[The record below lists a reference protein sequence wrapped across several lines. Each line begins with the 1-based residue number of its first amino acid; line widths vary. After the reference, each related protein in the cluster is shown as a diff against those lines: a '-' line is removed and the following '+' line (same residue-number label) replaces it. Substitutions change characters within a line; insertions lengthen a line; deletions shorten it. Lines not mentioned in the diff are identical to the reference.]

1 MRFPVPVH
9 VLHARLV
16 RWAFLA
22 ILVQSAA
29 CQSYPF
35 AFQSNQR
42 VATRRY
48 EVEVETEGRTDI
60 LFVIDNSGSMAEEQE
75 KLKENIG
82 VFIDVL
88 TRSVNDYQVGILSTD
103 IFRRPGPQC
112 DPCCDLDLDDDGIPD
127 WSTCDAGRLVAA
139 DGRRRLF
146 RRPAGDTPEETEALI
161 EQLILDFND
170 TVTSLGTTGNAT
182 EAAFEAVRL
191 ALDPEG
197 DVGTRALNFGFLRD
211 DADLTLIFLTDEDD
225 CSAPFD
231 WYNELNRDDSD
242 CYVDEALNSVS
253 EFLDFL
259 VERKG
264 FVRRV
269 RAAAIVGAVPN
280 PDTELGFSAGGC
292 FTADDDSASDTC
304 GCWSARFLP
313 DRRPGEVGEF
323 YCNLLASDPYN
334 QTAQRQPL
342 DDSNQGGCIA
352 LPGARYVNFISEL
365 SSRRQ
370 ALGLQPGVDIDS
382 ICRADYAETLER
394 IALSVVL
401 SNCFRLKEPPA
412 SLEGVQFLR
421 NREPL
426 PRVQSGSTDPGW
438 SYSEATREVCL
449 EGGVVKEVGDIFEF
463 VIPTEEPRQ

>member
-1 MRFPVPVH
+1 MN
-9 VLHARLV
+9 A
-16 RWAFLA
+16 AFLLRRG
-22 ILVQSAA
+22 ILIGTLTLAA
-29 CQSYPF
+29 SCQSYPF

-48 EVEVETEGRTDI
+48 EVEVQTEGRTDV

-75 KLKENIG
+75 KLKDNIG

-103 IFRRPGPQC
+103 IFRRPSPQC

-146 RRPAGDTPEETEALI
+146 RRPEGETREETEALT
-161 EQLILDFND
+161 EQLIQDFND

-197 DVGTRALNFGFLRD
+197 DVGTRALNFGFLRP

-225 CSAPFD
+225 CSAPME
-231 WYNELNRDDSD
+231 WYEEPGRDDSD
-242 CYVDEALNSVS
+242 CYVDDGLSSVS
-253 EFLDFL
+253 EFIDFL

-264 FVRRV
+264 ALRRV
-269 RAAAIVGAVPN
+269 RAAAIVGAAPN
-280 PDTELGFSAGGC
+280 PDSDTGLSANGC
-292 FTADDDSASDTC
+292 VTADDGAASSAC

-323 YCNLLASDPYN
+323 YCNLLSSDPYN

-342 DDSNQGGCIA
+342 NDANQGGCIA
-352 LPGARYVNFISEL
+352 LPGSRYVNFISEL
-365 SSRRQ
+365 GSRREAQ
-370 ALGLQPGVDIDS
+370 GLQPGVDLDS

-421 NREPL
+421 NRDPL
-426 PRVQSGSTDPGW
+426 PRVEPGSTAPGW
-438 SYSEATREVCL
+438 SYSEATAELCL

-463 VIPTEEPRQ
+463 VVPTEEPRQ